1 MHFRTVVNGTTFEHR
16 CTSLHH
22 GGCLYMVSGGR
33 SLAPNEESVRLLTC
47 SSRHQPLRVSLS
59 ALGTSASGWFTFY
72 GKSVEIKS
80 EEEKKN
86 SKTEKIGIHAVRNKN
101 EITLLAHKMIFSRDT
116 LTM

>member
-1 MHFRTVVNGTTFEHR
+1 
-16 CTSLHH
+16 
-22 GGCLYMVSGGR
+22 MVSGGR

-80 EEEKKN
+80 EEEKKIP
-86 SKTEKIGIHAVRNKN
+86 KRKKLEFMQYVI
-101 EITLLAHKMIFSRDT
+101 KMKLHCWPIK
-116 LTM
+116 